1 MQDAV
6 ENPQLCAKTETLQES
21 VEGKN
26 PDEVRH
32 TLLQI
37 RQSL

>member
-6 ENPQLCAKTETLQES
+6 ENPQLFAKTEILQES
-21 VEGKN
+21 VEGKH

-32 TLLQI
+32 TLFQI